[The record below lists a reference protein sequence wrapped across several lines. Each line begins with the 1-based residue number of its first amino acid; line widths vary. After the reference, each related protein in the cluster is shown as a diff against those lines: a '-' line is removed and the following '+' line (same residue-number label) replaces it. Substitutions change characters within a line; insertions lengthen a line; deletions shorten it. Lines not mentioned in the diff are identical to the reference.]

1 MVEHRKEL
9 ELQKHE
15 YSKKLPKD
23 EPNMEYVKNLFV
35 KTYLGPSDV
44 SRMSL
49 KVLQTIL
56 KLTADEYRDIE
67 KRLK

>member
-1 MVEHRKEL
+1 MSVAN
-9 ELQKHE
+9 
-15 YSKKLPKD
+15 PF
-23 EPNMEYVKNLFV
+23 KNLFV
-35 KTYLGPSDV
+35 KTYLGPGDV

-56 KLTADEYRDIE
+56 KLTPEEYRDIE

>member
-1 MVEHRKEL
+1 MTEHKKEL

-23 EPNMEYVKNLFV
+23 EPNLEYIKNLFV
-35 KTYLGPSDV
+35 KTYMGGDV
-44 SRMSL
+44 SKMSL

-56 KLTADEYRDIE
+56 KLTND
-67 KRLK
+67 